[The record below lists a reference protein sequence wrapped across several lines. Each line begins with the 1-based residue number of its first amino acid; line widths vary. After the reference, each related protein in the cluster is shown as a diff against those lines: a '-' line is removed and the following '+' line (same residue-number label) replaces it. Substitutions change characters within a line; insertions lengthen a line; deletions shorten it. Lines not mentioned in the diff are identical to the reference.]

1 MITRRKALF
10 LFVTILISFFLTYFF
25 SIKKRNSVK
34 RDIRSLYSFKE
45 LIEELSETIIPS
57 TDTPGAKEAK
67 VADYI
72 VNVFD
77 NCTSD
82 SDKIVII
89 NGLENLEKYSV
100 KKFSNP
106 FSRCT
111 SESRIAIL
119 QHFEKEW
126 VLPHPFLN
134 KVRRKI
140 FGETFFEQM
149 KWLII
154 SGYCTSELGATQ
166 GLAYDHI
173 PGNYIPCIPYEPYQ
187 RSWAT
192 S

>member
-1 MITRRKALF
+1 MITRRKLLLLFAIVLVSF
-10 LFVTILISFFLTYFF
+10 LFTYLICIETGVEGE
-25 SIKKRNSVK
+25 REVK
-34 RDIRSLYSFKE
+34 DLGLYRK
-45 LIEELSETIIPS
+45 LIEDIADTVIPT

-72 VNVFD
+72 VNIFD

-82 SDKIVII
+82 RDKNVILK
-89 NGLENLEKYSV
+89 GLENLEKYSV

-140 FGETFFEQM
+140 FGGTFFEQI
-149 KWLII
+149 KWLVV

-173 PGNYIPCIPYEPYQ
+173 PGNYISCIPYEPNQ